1 MTAHGNLFLLLLFFF
16 LGRCE
21 MRQRLYERQCVLG
34 SQIQLPLLA
43 WILQKRWPVYTRQ
56 VISPLSCTGKSFKT
70 NLKIVLI
77 GRNTLF
83 SNQSQLDQA
92 WLSCMRFPALIASP
106 PSTFGFVLLKYLDGF
121 FFSTLSNKLAPFLI
135 CEALIS

>member
-1 MTAHGNLFLLLLFFF
+1 MRNATTAVREAVCARQSNTVASARVDSTKKMASVYKASNLASK
-16 LGRCE
+16 
-21 MRQRLYERQCVLG
+21 LY
-34 SQIQLPLLA
+34 
-43 WILQKRWPVYTRQ
+43 
-56 VISPLSCTGKSFKT
+56 GKSFKT

-92 WLSCMRFPALIASP
+92 WLSCMRFPALTASL

-135 CEALIS
+135 CQALIS